1 MMARSVVRRISKC
14 YINCKKTFIN
24 SFQLVFLLY
33 KQLDQLVWKFTLFN
47 YGSDRVTDSHHV
59 HCHVFV
65 SSHINF
71 SDLCNGLPEMFSV
84 FLLIS

>member
-1 MMARSVVRRISKC
+1 MILIVKNIHLFISPC
-14 YINCKKTFIN
+14 VLTAQATRPAGLEIH
-24 SFQLVFLLY
+24 
-33 KQLDQLVWKFTLFN
+33 TL

-59 HCHVFV
+59 YCHVFV

-84 FLLIS
+84 LMLIS